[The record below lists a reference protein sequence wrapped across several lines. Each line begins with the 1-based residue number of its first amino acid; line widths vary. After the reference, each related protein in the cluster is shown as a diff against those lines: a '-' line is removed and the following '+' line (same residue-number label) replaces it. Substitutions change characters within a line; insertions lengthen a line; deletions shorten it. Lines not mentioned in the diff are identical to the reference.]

1 MKYVPKEPP
10 KLGLIADADATMREF
25 NRAMGVVYNDIDQN
39 NVSDEAVSW
48 QRIASPVNDQSVS
61 TSVLGTSNPV
71 GTGNLY
77 LATQTN
83 PQTLS
88 GPAEQSTGSRER
100 RSEGYFWEFVTAD
113 SPGNDLIL
121 SVTLSTETELTVIGT
136 GQLSRTG
143 VGFTPTATIM
153 FDVRLYSNGSSLGL
167 SETVSS
173 RVLNPDLP
181 FYVSCRKSF
190 QPGTHDIRIQVRDRS
205 SVLDDNDPAAALPG
219 DARLDKAAICLFGF
233 CR

>member
-1 MKYVPKEPP
+1 MKYIPKEPP

-39 NVSDEAVSW
+39 NVSNKAVSW
-48 QRIASPVNDQSVS
+48 QRIASPVNNQSVS
-61 TSVLGTSNPV
+61 TSILGTANPV

-77 LATQTN
+77 LAVQAEA
-83 PQTLS
+83 QDLS

-100 RSEGYFWEFVTAD
+100 RSEGYFWEFVNVD
-113 SPGNDLIL
+113 STGKDLIL

-143 VGFTPTATIM
+143 TAFTPTATIM
-153 FDVRLYSNGSSLGL
+153 FDVRLYSNGASLGL
-167 SETVSS
+167 AETVSS
-173 RVLNPDLP
+173 RVLSPDLP
-181 FYVSCRKSF
+181 FYVSCRKPF
-190 QPGTHDIRIQVRDRS
+190 QPGTHDIRIQIRDRS
-205 SVLDDNDPAAALPG
+205 SVLDDNDDALV
-219 DARLDKAAICLFGF
+219 DKVQVEKAAICLFGF

>member
-39 NVSDEAVSW
+39 NVSNKAVSW
-48 QRIASPVNDQSVS
+48 QRIASPVNDHSVS
-61 TSVLGTSNPV
+61 TSILGTANPI

-77 LATQTN
+77 LAVQTE

-100 RSEGYFWEFVTAD
+100 RSEGYFWEFVSVD
-113 SPGNDLIL
+113 SDEKDLIL
-121 SVTLSTETELTVIGT
+121 SVTLSTQTELTVIGT

-143 VGFTPTATIM
+143 TDFTPTATIM
-153 FDVRLYSNGSSLGL
+153 FDVRLYSNGASLGL

-190 QPGTHDIRIQVRDRS
+190 QPGTHDIRIQIRDRS
-205 SVLDDNDPAAALPG
+205 SALNDKGDALPD
-219 DARLDKAAICLFGF
+219 DARVEKAAICLFGF

>member
-39 NVSDEAVSW
+39 NVSNKAVSW
-48 QRIASPVNDQSVS
+48 QRIASPVNDHSVS
-61 TSVLGTSNPV
+61 TSVLGTVNPV

-77 LATQTN
+77 LATQDSGYA
-83 PQTLS
+83 QTLS

-100 RSEGYFWEFVTAD
+100 RSEGYFWEFVSVNST
-113 SPGNDLIL
+113 SKDLIL

-136 GQLSRTG
+136 GQLYREGTA
-143 VGFTPTATIM
+143 FTPTATIM

-173 RVLNPDLP
+173 RVLQPDLP
-181 FYVSCRKSF
+181 FYVSCRKPF

-205 SVLDDNDPAAALPG
+205 SALDDSHAALTG
-219 DARLDKAAICLFGF
+219 VSRIQRTAICLFGF

>member
-39 NVSDEAVSW
+39 NVSNKAVSW
-48 QRIASPVNDQSVS
+48 QRIASPVNDHSVS
-61 TSVLGTSNPV
+61 TSVLGTVNPV

-83 PQTLS
+83 AQTLS

-100 RSEGYFWEFVTAD
+100 RSEGYFWEFVTDD
-113 SPGNDLIL
+113 SAGNDLIL
-121 SVTLSTETELTVIGT
+121 SVTLNTETELTVIGT
-136 GQLSRTG
+136 GQLYREGTS
-143 VGFTPTATIM
+143 FTPTATIM

-173 RVLNPDLP
+173 RVLQPDLP

-205 SVLDDNDPAAALPG
+205 SSLDDSQAALTG
-219 DARLDKAAICLFGF
+219 ASKLEKAAICLFGF